1 MSEILL
7 PSLMSTHARA
17 AALDEAGWRARVEN
31 VAETLDIG
39 PGTSV
44 FDVGCG
50 AGAFLLPL
58 WENDY
63 RVGGV
68 DREAALVSLAR
79 RAMPDGRFQEGEP
92 WEIDPAESWAV
103 VVASQGLRA
112 CGTLDQVRGLLA
124 RMTAKAAYAVA
135 VLGVSEGEGDG
146 GLVIDRAQLL
156 RALAELGIGAVQFE
170 TDPAGGFNVFAKV

>member
-1 MSEILL
+1 MSVMLL
-7 PSLMSTHARA
+7 PSLMTTHARA
-17 AALDEAGWRARVEN
+17 ATLDEEGWRERVEG
-31 VAETLDIG
+31 VVETLDVG

-68 DREAALVSLAR
+68 DRDPALLDQAR
-79 RAMPDGRFQEGEP
+79 RAMPDGRFLEGEP
-92 WEIDPAESWAV
+92 SEVDPAESWAV
-103 VVASQGLRA
+103 VVASQGLVA
-112 CGTLDQVRGLLA
+112 CATPDQVRGLLA
-124 RMTAKAAYAVA
+124 RMTAKASYAVA
-135 VLGVSEGEGDG
+135 LLGVRETAEPG
-146 GLVIDRAQLL
+146 GLVVERAQLL